1 MSLQATL
8 PPTSAAGFNPLRS
21 PKDAARL
28 LGVSVKTL
36 NGFVRDGE
44 IRYIDIGR
52 GKKKIRRAF
61 SDQDI
66 DEFKERRTRRDVPCQ
81 STSTKT
87 ARSTT
92 STLNSSVVAF
102 TDLRNARASGKLK
115 PSKESSAIGRSSKPN

>member
-44 IRYIDIGR
+44 IRYIDVGR
-52 GKKKIRRAF
+52 GKKKIRRVF

-66 DEFKERRTRRDVPCQ
+66 DEFKERRARREVPCQ

-92 STLNSSVVAF
+92 MISNPNAVGF
-102 TDLRNARASGKLK
+102 TALRDARTDVKPRLSKELSGKR
-115 PSKESSAIGRSSKPN
+115 RSEA